1 MTDYSTGL
9 IPHMTINDNA
19 KAAIDF
25 YKKAFGA
32 EELGRHDAED
42 GKRLMHAHLKI
53 NDHDLFLMDAFP
65 EHGSPNSPPAGIM
78 LALRVDDP
86 DKWWER
92 ATKAGATIA
101 VPLADQFWGDRWGLL
116 ADPFGHQWSV
126 SAPSSAARSKG

>member
-1 MTDYSTGL
+1 MTQYNSL
-9 IPHMTINDNA
+9 IPHVTINDNA

-53 NDHDLFLMDAFP
+53 NGHDLFLMDAFP
-65 EHGSPNSPPAGIM
+65 EYGTPITAPAGVL
-78 LALRVDDP
+78 LALQVDDP
-86 DKWWER
+86 DKWWAR
-92 ATKAGATIA
+92 ATKAGAT
-101 VPLADQFWGDRWGLL
+101 VVMELADQFWGDRWGLL

-126 SAPSSAARSKG
+126 AAPVKK

>member
-1 MTDYSTGL
+1 MTDYDSL
-9 IPHMTINDNA
+9 VPHLTINDNA
-19 KAAIDF
+19 KKAIDF

-42 GKRLMHAHLKI
+42 GKRLMHAHLKV
-53 NDHDLFLMDAFP
+53 NGHDLFLMDAFP
-65 EHGSPNSPPAGIM
+65 EHGSPNTGPAGIM

-92 ATKAGATIA
+92 ATKAGATVH

-116 ADPFGHQWSV
+116 GDPFGHQWSI
-126 SAPSSAARSKG
+126 SSPVKK

>member
-25 YKKAFGA
+25 YKEAFGA

-65 EHGSPNSPPAGIM
+65 EHGSPSTPPAGIM

-92 ATKAGATIA
+92 ATKAGAKVA

-116 ADPFGHQWSV
+116 ADPYGHQWSI
-126 SAPSSAARSKG
+126 SAPAKK